1 MVKGMAPGSV
11 ILDLAAE
18 RGGNCEL
25 TRPGETVVA
34 HAVTIIGPINLASSA
49 PYHASQVYARN
60 LTSFLTNLVKDGKVR
75 PPEDDEIIRET
86 LLTRDGEVV
95 NARVRE
101 MLGLPAAVAQ

>member
-1 MVKGMAPGSV
+1 
-11 ILDLAAE
+11 
-18 RGGNCEL
+18 
-25 TRPGETVVA
+25 
-34 HAVTIIGPINLASSA
+34 
-49 PYHASQVYARN
+49 VYARN

>member
-1 MVKGMAPGSV
+1 
-11 ILDLAAE
+11 
-18 RGGNCEL
+18 
-25 TRPGETVVA
+25 VVA